1 LDNGLIID
9 QDDEVSNVH
18 DFVNGHTHDWL
29 AGEVIDVVDEAGIVV
44 SQLHVLEG
52 GWIRSTPLYGA
63 ETGSLQGLAQEK
75 ELHFVW
81 NGRKSNECIRFDGN
95 RKLHAIDLT
104 FENGAVQ
111 VYPNPANQMLS
122 VASADFE
129 PSQFQMTDAAGRI
142 VMEGRWATGIQLV
155 LDIAALPNGIFT
167 FSAWNAQGHYEAMP
181 VMIAH

>member
-1 LDNGLIID
+1 MGATEEEMTGLLRTRGILPAASVRSRLLELEDLKGVLDCAAIVGFSKGYLT
-9 QDDEVSNVH
+9 QD
-18 DFVNGHTHDWL
+18 
-29 AGEVIDVVDEAGIVV
+29 I
-44 SQLHVLEG
+44 LE
-52 GWIRSTPLYGA
+52 SML
-63 ETGSLQGLAQEK
+63 E
-75 ELHFVW
+75 VW

-142 VMEGRWATGIQLV
+142 VMEGRWATEIQLV
-155 LDIAALPNGIFT
+155 LDVAALPNGIFT
-167 FSAWNAQGHYEAMP
+167 FSAWDAQGHYEVMP
-181 VMIAH
+181 VMISH